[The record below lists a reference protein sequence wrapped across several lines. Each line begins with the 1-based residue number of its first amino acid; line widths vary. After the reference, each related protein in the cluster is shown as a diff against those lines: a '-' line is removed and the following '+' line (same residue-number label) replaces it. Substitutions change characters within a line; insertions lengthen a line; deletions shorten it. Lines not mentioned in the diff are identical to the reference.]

1 MSRYTRRPVQL
12 IAFGLLGVMAIGS
25 SGCIKQK
32 VTRIDP
38 NAVTDL
44 SGRWNDTDSRLVA
57 NALIYQSL
65 ESPWAIRYSEV
76 HGGDAPT
83 VIVGEFRNKTM
94 EHIPVNTFLLNL
106 ENAFVNSGS
115 VRVVASSTEREE
127 IRGERYDQQQ
137 FARAGT
143 RAALGQELGANYI
156 LQGEI
161 AAIED
166 EEARERIIYYQVN
179 ATLINLET
187 NEKTW
192 VGQYEIKKYIE
203 RDPWIL

>member
-1 MSRYTRRPVQL
+1 MSRHSRRPARL
-12 IAFGLLGVMAIGS
+12 LAFGLLGVIVAGT
-25 SGCIKQK
+25 SGCVKQQ

-65 ESPWAIRYSEV
+65 ESSWVIRYSEV

-83 VIVGEFRNKTM
+83 VIVGDFRNKTM
-94 EHIPVNTFLLNL
+94 EHIPVSTFLTDL
-106 ENAFVNSGS
+106 ENAYVSSGA
-115 VRVVASSTEREE
+115 VRVVASSSERVEV
-127 IRGERYDQQQ
+127 RGERADQQE
-137 FARAGT
+137 FARADT
-143 RAALGQELGANYI
+143 RASLGQELGANYI

-161 AAIED
+161 NAIED

-179 ATLINLET
+179 ATLIDLET
-187 NEKTW
+187 NEKAW

>member
-1 MSRYTRRPVQL
+1 MSRHSRRPVRL
-12 IAFGLLGVMAIGS
+12 LAYGLLGVIAVGS
-25 SGCIKQK
+25 SGCVKQQ

-65 ESPWAIRYSEV
+65 ESPWAIQYSEV

-94 EHIPVNTFLLNL
+94 EHIPVNTFLTDL
-106 ENAFVNSGS
+106 ENAYVNSGA
-115 VRVVASSTEREE
+115 VRVVASSGERVE
-127 IRGERYDQQQ
+127 IRGERADQQE
-137 FARAGT
+137 FARADT

-161 AAIED
+161 HAIED

-179 ATLINLET
+179 ATLIDLES

>member
-1 MSRYTRRPVQL
+1 MSRNSRRPARLV
-12 IAFGLLGVMAIGS
+12 AVGLLGLIAAGT
-25 SGCIKQK
+25 SGCVKQQ

-65 ESPWAIRYSEV
+65 ESSWAIRYSQV
-76 HGGDAPT
+76 HGGEAPT

-94 EHIPVNTFLLNL
+94 EHIPVNTFLTDL
-106 ENAFVNSGS
+106 ENAYVNSGV
-115 VRVVASSTEREE
+115 VRVVASSSEREE
-127 IRGERYDQQQ
+127 IRDERADQQQ
-137 FARAGT
+137 FARAGS
-143 RAALGQELGANYI
+143 RAALGQELGANYM

-161 AAIED
+161 YAIED

-179 ATLINLET
+179 ATLIDLET
-187 NEKTW
+187 NEKAW

-203 RDPWIL
+203 QDPWIL

>member
-1 MSRYTRRPVQL
+1 MSRNARRPAQL
-12 IAFGLLGVMAIGS
+12 IALSLLGVIAIGS
-25 SGCIKQK
+25 SGCIKQQ

-65 ESPWAIRYSEV
+65 ESPWAIRYAEV

-94 EHIPVNTFLLNL
+94 EHIPVNTFLLDL
-106 ENAFVNSGS
+106 ENAYVNSGS
-115 VRVVASSTEREE
+115 VRVVASSSEREE
-127 IRGERYDQQQ
+127 IRDERDDQQQ
-137 FARAGT
+137 FARAGS

-179 ATLINLET
+179 AALIDLET

>member
-1 MSRYTRRPVQL
+1 MSRYTRRPARL
-12 IAFGLLGVMAIGS
+12 IAFGLLGVIAIGS
-25 SGCIKQK
+25 SGCVKQQ

-65 ESPWAIRYSEV
+65 ESPWAARYSAV
-76 HGGDAPT
+76 NGGEAPT
-83 VIVGEFRNKTM
+83 VIVGDFRNKTL
-94 EHIPVNTFLLNL
+94 EHIPVNTFLSDL
-106 ENAFVNSGS
+106 ENAYVSSGA
-115 VRVVASSTEREE
+115 VRVVASSNEREE
-127 IRGERYDQQQ
+127 VRDERADQQQ
-137 FARAGT
+137 YARADS
-143 RAALGQELGANYI
+143 RAALGQELGADYI

-161 AAIED
+161 NAIED

-179 ATLINLET
+179 ATLIDLET